1 MLEKQPSP
9 QPKRARSGRP
19 AAQQKLAAYRKVLQ
33 DMHDLLLTEESKLQ
47 EIVRDEQ
54 RVPTLKNSLS
64 TILAWIKKVENNEK
78 IINSFTNVLGNEIE
92 MFKDKIENAIFY
104 LNVVLDVLA
113 KEKQALE
120 KNQVGT
126 FADWRIQV
134 YKMLKEC
141 RKCIYQA
148 LLLFK

>member
-1 MLEKQPSP
+1 MPEKKPSP
-9 QPKRARSGRP
+9 QPKRARSGRQT
-19 AAQQKLAAYRKVLQ
+19 AQQKLVDYRKVLQ

-47 EIVRDEQ
+47 EIVRDER
-54 RVPTLKNSLS
+54 RVPTLRNSLS

-78 IINSFTNVLGNEIE
+78 IINSFTNVIGNEIE
-92 MFKDKIENAIFY
+92 LFKGNIEKSIIY
-104 LNVVLDVLA
+104 MDVVLDVLA

-120 KNQVGT
+120 KNQIES

-134 YKMLKEC
+134 YRMLIEC
-141 RKCIYQA
+141 RKYIYQA

>member
-1 MLEKQPSP
+1 MLEKQPS
-9 QPKRARSGRP
+9 QQSKRARSGRQT
-19 AAQQKLAAYRKVLQ
+19 AQQKLAEDRKVLQ

-78 IINSFTNVLGNEIE
+78 IIKSFTNVLGKEIE
-92 MFKDKIENAIFY
+92 MFKENLEYAIMY

-113 KEKQALE
+113 KENQALE
-120 KNQVGT
+120 KNQVGS
-126 FADWRIQV
+126 F
-134 YKMLKEC
+134 
-141 RKCIYQA
+141 
-148 LLLFK
+148 

>member
-9 QPKRARSGRP
+9 QPKLARSGRQT
-19 AAQQKLAAYRKVLQ
+19 AQQKLAEYRKVLQ

-47 EIVRDEQ
+47 EIVRDER

-78 IINSFTNVLGNEIE
+78 IINSFTNVFGNEIE
-92 MFKDKIENAIFY
+92 LFKGNIEKAIVY
-104 LNVVLDVLA
+104 INVVLDVLA
-113 KEKQALE
+113 QEKQALE
-120 KNQVGT
+120 KNQVES

-134 YKMLKEC
+134 YMKLIEC

-148 LLLFK
+148 LQLFK

>member
-9 QPKRARSGRP
+9 QPKRARSGRQT
-19 AAQQKLAAYRKVLQ
+19 AQQKLAAYRKVLQ

-78 IINSFTNVLGNEIE
+78 IINSFTNVLGKEIE
-92 MFKDKIENAIFY
+92 MFKENIENAIFY
-104 LNVVLDVLA
+104 LNVVLDVLE

-120 KNQVGT
+120 KNQVES

-134 YKMLKEC
+134 YRKLKEC